1 MKKATRQSY
10 GEILAKLGEKDKN
23 IIVFDADL
31 SSSTKTNIFGEKF
44 KDRFFNVGISEQNMI
59 GMASRNVKN
68 RKNGICIKLCSI
80 FDRKSIRSNKM

>member
-1 MKKATRQSY
+1 MKKDTRQSY

-80 FDRKSIRSNKM
+80 FDRKSIWSNKM

>member
-44 KDRFFNVGISEQNMI
+44 KDRFVNVGISEQNMI

-80 FDRKSIRSNKM
+80 FDRKSI

>member
-59 GMASRNVKN
+59 GMVSRNVKN

-80 FDRKSIRSNKM
+80 FDRKSIWSNKM

>member
-80 FDRKSIRSNKM
+80 FDRKSIWSNKM

>member
-44 KDRFFNVGISEQNMI
+44 KDRFFNLGISEQNMI

-80 FDRKSIRSNKM
+80 FDRKSI

>member
-10 GEILAKLGEKDKN
+10 GEILEELGKTDKK
-23 IIVFDADL
+23 IVVFDADL
-31 SSSTKTNIFGEKF
+31 SSSTKTNMFGEKY

-68 RKNGICIKLCSI
+68 RENSFCIKFCSI
-80 FDRKSIRSNKM
+80 LNRKSIWSNKM

>member
-10 GEILAKLGEKDKN
+10 GEILAKLGEKDEN

-80 FDRKSIRSNKM
+80 FDRKSI

>member
-10 GEILAKLGEKDKN
+10 GEILEKLGKKDKN
-23 IIVFDADL
+23 IVVFDADL
-31 SSSTKTNIFGEKF
+31 SSSTKTNMFGEKY

-68 RKNGICIKLCSI
+68 RKNSFCIKFCSI
-80 FDRKSIRSNKM
+80 LNRKSI

>member
-10 GEILAKLGEKDKN
+10 GEILEELGKTDKK
-23 IIVFDADL
+23 IVVFDADL
-31 SSSTKTNIFGEKF
+31 SSSTKTNMFGEKY

-68 RKNGICIKLCSI
+68 RKNSFCIKLCSI
-80 FDRKSIRSNKM
+80 LNRKSI

>member
-10 GEILAKLGEKDKN
+10 GEILAKLGEKDKK

-80 FDRKSIRSNKM
+80 FDRKSI

>member
-10 GEILAKLGEKDKN
+10 GEILAKLGEKDKD

-80 FDRKSIRSNKM
+80 FDRKSIWSNKM

>member
-10 GEILAKLGEKDKN
+10 GEILEELGKKN
-23 IIVFDADL
+23 KKIVVFDVDL
-31 SSSTKTNIFGEKF
+31 SSSTKTNIFGNMF

-80 FDRKSIRSNKM
+80 FDRKSI

>member
-68 RKNGICIKLCSI
+68 RKNCIRIKLCSI
-80 FDRKSIRSNKM
+80 FDRKSI

>member
-10 GEILAKLGEKDKN
+10 GEILAKLGKKDKN

-68 RKNGICIKLCSI
+68 RKNSICIKLCSI
-80 FDRKSIRSNKM
+80 FDRKSI

>member
-10 GEILAKLGEKDKN
+10 GEILAKLGEKDKK

-68 RKNGICIKLCSI
+68 RKDCICIKLCST
-80 FDRKSIRSNKM
+80 FDRKGV

>member
-10 GEILAKLGEKDKN
+10 GEILEKLGKEDKN
-23 IIVFDADL
+23 IVVFDADL
-31 SSSTKTNIFGEKF
+31 SSSTKTNMFGEKY

-68 RKNGICIKLCSI
+68 RKNSFCIKFCSI
-80 FDRKSIRSNKM
+80 FDRKSI

>member
-1 MKKATRQSY
+1 MKKAIRQSY

-80 FDRKSIRSNKM
+80 FDRKSI

>member
-10 GEILAKLGEKDKN
+10 GEILEELGKEDKK
-23 IIVFDADL
+23 IVVFDADL
-31 SSSTKTNIFGEKF
+31 SSSTKTNMFGEKY

-68 RKNGICIKLCSI
+68 RKNSFCIKFCSI
-80 FDRKSIRSNKM
+80 LNRKSI

>member
-10 GEILAKLGEKDKN
+10 GEILALPGAKDKN

-80 FDRKSIRSNKM
+80 FDRKSIWSNKM

>member
-68 RKNGICIKLCSI
+68 RKNGIFIKLCSI
-80 FDRKSIRSNKM
+80 FDRKSI

>member
-10 GEILAKLGEKDKN
+10 GEILAKLGKKDKN

-80 FDRKSIRSNKM
+80 FDRKSI

>member
-23 IIVFDADL
+23 IIAFDADL

-80 FDRKSIRSNKM
+80 FDRKSIWSNKM

>member
-10 GEILAKLGEKDKN
+10 GEILEELGKTDKK
-23 IIVFDADL
+23 IVVFDADL
-31 SSSTKTNIFGEKF
+31 SSSTKTNMFGEKY

-68 RKNGICIKLCSI
+68 RKNSFCIKFCSI
-80 FDRKSIRSNKM
+80 LNRKSI

>member
-10 GEILAKLGEKDKN
+10 GEILEELGKKDKN
-23 IIVFDADL
+23 IVVFDADL
-31 SSSTKTNIFGEKF
+31 SSSTKTNMFGEKY

-68 RKNGICIKLCSI
+68 RKNRKNSFCIKFCSI
-80 FDRKSIRSNKM
+80 FNRKSI